1 MHEYRLTPLPP
12 FSFEL
17 TASLLSPG
25 PSDHIDV
32 FDGKRYTRLL
42 ELDSR
47 MRLALVS
54 SLGSEQRPELII
66 TLMNGS
72 EQDERPVSRVL
83 NRMLGMDFDLGS
95 FYELC
100 QRDPQLYG
108 LSRDHYGLK
117 PVQRLRPFE
126 ALALSIVSPA
136 QGAHYLRGSLSS
148 LADAFS
154 YSVAYAGHSFCSF
167 PSAPMLADRKVKDL
181 VRDGVAEEQA
191 SQLHSL
197 ARLVTAGELD
207 LKALGRRSMEEM
219 LATFAS
225 LDGVDRLGAQLT
237 VLYGY
242 GRLDCFP
249 TADPLLCKWI
259 ARHVHESDEVDEA
272 AVARWTGQC
281 GDVGGLVATYLYAE
295 LLKGNELTGS

>member
-1 MHEYRLTPLPP
+1 MHEYRLTPNPP

-25 PSDHIDV
+25 AADHIDV

-72 EQDERPVSRVL
+72 ENDERPISRVL
-83 NRMLGMDFDLGS
+83 SRMLGMDFDLAP
-95 FYELC
+95 FYEMC
-100 QRDPQLYG
+100 RSDQQLYD

-126 ALALSIVSPA
+126 ALALAIASAGQRS
-136 QGAHYLRGSLSS
+136 HYLRSTLSS
-148 LADAFS
+148 IAEAHS
-154 YSVAYAGHSFCSF
+154 YNVAYAGHTFCSF
-167 PSAPMLADRKVKDL
+167 PSPATLAENELD
-181 VRDGVAEEQA
+181 E
-191 SQLHSL
+191 L
-197 ARLVTAGELD
+197 ARAPVDRTQARRLSELAKRVTGGELD
-207 LKALGRRSMEEM
+207 FKSLRRRPTDE
-219 LATFAS
+219 LLTVFQ
-225 LDGVDRLGAQLT
+225 DIKGVGALGAQLT
-237 VLYGY
+237 VLCGY

-249 TADPLLCKWI
+249 IADPTLCGWVSC
-259 ARHVHESDEVDEA
+259 HVHGTAEVDVDRVA
-272 AVARWTGQC
+272 AWADQW
-281 GDVGGLVATYLYAE
+281 GDRRGLVALYIYSE
-295 LLKGNELTGS
+295 LLKNGGL

>member
-1 MHEYRLTPLPP
+1 MHEYRLTPKPP

-25 PSDHIDV
+25 PADHIDV

-72 EQDERPVSRVL
+72 ENDERPIGRVL
-83 NRMLGMDFDLGS
+83 ARMLGMDFDLAP
-95 FYELC
+95 FYEVC
-100 QRDPQLYG
+100 RGDQQLYG

-126 ALALSIVSPA
+126 ALALMIASRG
-136 QGAHYLRGSLSS
+136 QRTHYLRATLSS
-148 LADAFS
+148 IAES
-154 YSVAYAGHSFCSF
+154 YSYNVAYAGHTFCSF
-167 PSAPMLADRKVKDL
+167 PNPETIVERKVKDL
-181 VRDGVAEEQA
+181 IRPPVDDTQARRLHDLASLTVR
-191 SQLHSL
+191 
-197 ARLVTAGELD
+197 GELD
-207 LKALGRRSMEEM
+207 LKGMRRRPSDELLG
-219 LATFAS
+219 AFAS
-225 LDGVDRLGAQLT
+225 LEGVGELGAQLT
-237 VLYGY
+237 VLFGY

-249 TADPLLCKWI
+249 TADPALCDWV
-259 ARHVHESDEVDEA
+259 ARNVHDSDETDVD
-272 AVARWTGQC
+272 AVAEWAEQW
-281 GDVGGLVATYLYAE
+281 GDWRGLVALYIYAE
-295 LLKGNELTGS
+295 LLKNGEL